1 MTRSP
6 PVAVEPEPAHAVG
19 RTPATP
25 HSGVQVTGEGT
36 GLLVLF
42 QVAWIPTVVEVPGAR
57 VPL

>member
-1 MTRSP
+1 M
-6 PVAVEPEPAHAVG
+6 AVEPEPAHAVG